1 MRRYE
6 TVFIVDNDL
15 SEEGRTQ
22 RFGKVKDLL
31 SQYGGAPVKF
41 DEWGLKK
48 LAYEINS
55 KNRGY
60 YVLFDYCSEPD
71 FVKEMERSFRLDDK
85 VLKFMTILLD
95 NDTTAELVLAKAEE
109 IEAEKEKA
117 AEEAI
122 KAVKPVKPVKPV
134 EVKTETAEGEE

>member
-6 TVFIVDNDL
+6 TIFIVDNDL
-15 SEEGRTQ
+15 TEEGRKQ
-22 RFGKVKDLL
+22 RFEKVKELL
-31 SQYGGAPVKF
+31 SQYGGAPIKF

-60 YVLFDYCSEPD
+60 YVYFDYCSEPD

-85 VLKFMTILLD
+85 VLKFMTVLL
-95 NDTTAELVLAKAEE
+95 NSDTTPEAVLA
-109 IEAEKEKA
+109 EAEKAEAEKIKATEETAKA
-117 AEEAI
+117 AEA
-122 KAVKPVKPVKPV
+122 
-134 EVKTETAEGEE
+134 KTETAKAKEEE